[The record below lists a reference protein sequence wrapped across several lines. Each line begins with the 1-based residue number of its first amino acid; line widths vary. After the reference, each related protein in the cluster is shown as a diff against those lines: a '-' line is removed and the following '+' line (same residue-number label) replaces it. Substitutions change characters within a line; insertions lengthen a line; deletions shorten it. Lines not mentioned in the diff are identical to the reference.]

1 MDVVSL
7 FSDAARP
14 PSFYNITFDVE
25 NAEALFK
32 RILEI
37 YKYGATHLFTDDE
50 SINIMSLN
58 ERRRLVLKEYMMSIG
73 INPSVE
79 IYTPE
84 DVHQI
89 YKDMLYEFS
98 NIPPI
103 VSPDGIEERL
113 NAQGVV
119 KNGKY
124 VSINLAIPKQYDIL
138 AEFIRII
145 DGNRAYKD
153 LLDVYPKKTE
163 LSDFRF
169 KILLKNNV
177 SGVPAGTIYTLLGSY
192 PLGETL

>member
-1 MDVVSL
+1 
-7 FSDAARP
+7 
-14 PSFYNITFDVE
+14 
-25 NAEALFK
+25 
-32 RILEI
+32 
-37 YKYGATHLFTDDE
+37 
-50 SINIMSLN
+50 MSLN

-119 KNGKY
+119 KNEKY

-177 SGVPAGTIYTLLGSY
+177 SGVPAGTIYTLRFDYL
-192 PLGETL
+192 